1 MSRRVERDSSLGRYL
16 SEIGVYSILTKE
28 QEQEIARGA
37 EACGSKDSLN
47 RLVESNLSFVVKIAN
62 EYRNLG
68 LPFEDLLNEGN
79 LGLIEAA
86 QRYDHNKGTKF
97 ITYAIWWVRKSILKA
112 LSEQSN
118 LVRVPNYQMKKVKKI
133 RETEASLSREL
144 GRRPG
149 RDEISTKL
157 ESTISKIDEI
167 LMIKLREISLDDK
180 VGRDKS
186 IPVSDY
192 LIDDSSVNPEEEL
205 LKNESEDLVR
215 SAMFMLTE
223 QEKVVIANRFGMDSG
238 RSFTLKEIGESMG
251 LSRERIRQIEAQA
264 KKKLRRIFAVHRYV
278 SSPPK
283 GPVPSESM
291 IPLRSAP
298 SPNVP
303 RGQEVG
309 VERLA
314 RISFRPVRGGPE
326 GGPPSAGRST
336 ELPSAG
342 SLRPRLSLVP
352 KSGPS

>member
-16 SEIGVYSILTKE
+16 SEIGEYSILTKE
-28 QEQEIARGA
+28 QEMDIARSA
-37 EACGSKDSLN
+37 EICGSKDSLN

-79 LGLIEAA
+79 IGLIEAA

-149 RDEISTKL
+149 RDEISTRL

-180 VGRDKS
+180 VGRDKR

-192 LIDDSSVNPEEEL
+192 LVDDTSVNPEEEL

-223 QEKVVIANRFGMDSG
+223 QEKIVIANRFGMDSG
-238 RSFTLKEIGESMG
+238 QSFTLKEIGQSMG

-291 IPLRSAP
+291 VPLRTTPAP
-298 SPNVP
+298 NLPLAQQTGGNRLP
-303 RGQEVG
+303 EV
-309 VERLA
+309 
-314 RISFRPVRGGPE
+314 
-326 GGPPSAGRST
+326 
-336 ELPSAG
+336 
-342 SLRPRLSLVP
+342 SLRSLRGLSANRP
-352 KSGPS
+352 GA